1 MNSRFPHSFWS
12 TWPLTH
18 QIEFVVSRYVP
29 GFAHSVKVFVFLLID
44 LVAFFRFGPGF
55 PKKHELLWVKISDV
69 QTGHKFGGRPH
80 HFGVV
85 HGKHWDLD
93 VVGVDDACF
102 GIPGFSMR
110 RVERDESWEQSGE
123 LERVIAHR
131 KKVGKSEDPRD
142 EDFQQ
147 HWNGRYPK
155 LDSLIAEVRE
165 TGRLRTMAEFL
176 SSRRFRERGGIGVCL
191 DSAGDPIL
199 TDGHHRFGIMNG
211 LQIETIPV
219 TLHAIHPGFMKTPG
233 WRERLNRLRTD
244 GGY

>member
-1 MNSRFPHSFWS
+1 MNATFIFLFRSSA
-12 TWPLTH
+12 TVTDK
-18 QIEFVVSRYVP
+18 IEFVLSRYAP
-29 GFAHSVKVFVFLLID
+29 GFSHFVKFPFYLVLD
-44 LVAFFRFGPGF
+44 LFERVKYGSGA
-55 PKKHELLWVKISDV
+55 PKKYELLYLRTKDV
-69 QTGHKFGGRPH
+69 ARGYKVSRPH
-80 HFGVV
+80 HFGIVR
-85 HGKHWDLD
+85 HKYWDLD
-93 VVGVDDACF
+93 LVAVDDACG
-102 GIPGFSMR
+102 GIPGIARR
-110 RVERDESWEQSGE
+110 RVEKEESWEECGE

-131 KKVGKSEDPRD
+131 KKVGKSEDPKD
-142 EDFQQ
+142 EDFQRY
-147 HWNGRYPK
+147 WNGRYPQ